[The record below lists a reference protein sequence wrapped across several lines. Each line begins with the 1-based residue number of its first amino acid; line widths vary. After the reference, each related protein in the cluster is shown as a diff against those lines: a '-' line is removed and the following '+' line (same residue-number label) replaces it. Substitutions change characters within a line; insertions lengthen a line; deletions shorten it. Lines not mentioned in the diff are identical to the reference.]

1 MSIQYKPYFDAQ
13 IKNVE
18 GKLQAS
24 WGELSGDTGHNLQS
38 DAQQAQA
45 FALKAGQA
53 VEETFKQLVDTSK
66 NRVTQVFHQQLT
78 GQP

>member
-1 MSIQYKPYFDAQ
+1 
-13 IKNVE
+13 
-18 GKLQAS
+18 
-24 WGELSGDTGHNLQS
+24 
-38 DAQQAQA
+38 
-45 FALKAGQA
+45 LKAGQA